1 MRSQRHRAETMSTDL
16 DEAAFEAALAAWQP
30 LRALPPSAHLSAVPG
45 IAQSEAPSWKLHSR
59 QRAGAKEIDMTA
71 HLDGDP

>member
-1 MRSQRHRAETMSTDL
+1 MPEPIILVDCLSYPSSTNVRRRP
-16 DEAAFEAALAAWQP
+16 W
-30 LRALPPSAHLSAVPG
+30 LPRD
-45 IAQSEAPSWKLHSR
+45 AQSRCHSPPRRRKLHSR